1 MAGWSV
7 TEQVSDQVQV
17 TTAGQTVVGVQVYF
31 ITAAGARSS
40 VFIPDDH
47 YNEAEVRRAIEA
59 KAKIV
64 DGVGRLR
71 AE

>member
-1 MAGWSV
+1 MAGWQV
-7 TEQVSDQVQV
+7 TSQVSDQVHI
-17 TTAGQTVVGVQVYF
+17 TDAGQTVVGVQVYF
-31 ITAAGARSS
+31 MTAEGNRSS

-64 DGVGRLR
+64 DSVGALK
-71 AE
+71 A